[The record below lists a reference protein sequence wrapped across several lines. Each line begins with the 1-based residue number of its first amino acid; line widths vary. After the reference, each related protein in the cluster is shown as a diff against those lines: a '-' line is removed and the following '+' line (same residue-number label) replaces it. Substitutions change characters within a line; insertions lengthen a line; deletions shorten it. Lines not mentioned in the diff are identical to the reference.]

1 MTRPYLR
8 DVVNDHK
15 APMKVKVHLPN
26 KVTDYEI
33 KLGQWKTQ
41 LKMQINFI
49 FSKIFYETRTIHS
62 VSNNIE
68 NFMGEEK
75 DDIIDELFESLLQ
88 RYQKA
93 KEESNKKGSE
103 FVFES
108 VDLMYYHLHKISLRR
123 GK

>member
-1 MTRPYLR
+1 MRLLMNFLNLFYK
-8 DVVNDHK
+8 D
-15 APMKVKVHLPN
+15 
-26 KVTDYEI
+26 I
-33 KLGQWKTQ
+33 K
-41 LKMQINFI
+41 
-49 FSKIFYETRTIHS
+49 
-62 VSNNIE
+62 
-68 NFMGEEK
+68 
-75 DDIIDELFESLLQ
+75 SLLQ

>member
-8 DVVNDHK
+8 DVVNDNK

-26 KVTDYEI
+26 KATDYEI
-33 KLGQWKTQ
+33 KFGQWKTQ

-68 NFMGEEK
+68 IFMGEET
-75 DDIIDELFESLLQ
+75 DDIIDDLFESLLQ
-88 RYQKA
+88 RCQI
-93 KEESNKKGSE
+93 S
-103 FVFES
+103 FT
-108 VDLMYYHLHKISLRR
+108 KISKSKRR
-123 GK
+123 IE

>member
-1 MTRPYLR
+1 MENSVENANQFY
-8 DVVNDHK
+8 
-15 APMKVKVHLPN
+15 
-26 KVTDYEI
+26 
-33 KLGQWKTQ
+33 
-41 LKMQINFI
+41 

-68 NFMGEEK
+68 NFMGEET

>member
-1 MTRPYLR
+1 M
-8 DVVNDHK
+8 
-15 APMKVKVHLPN
+15 
-26 KVTDYEI
+26 
-33 KLGQWKTQ
+33 
-41 LKMQINFI
+41 
-49 FSKIFYETRTIHS
+49 HS
-62 VSNNIE
+62 ISNNIE
-68 NFMGEEK
+68 ILMGSET
-75 DDIIDELFESLLQ
+75 DNINDELFESLLQ